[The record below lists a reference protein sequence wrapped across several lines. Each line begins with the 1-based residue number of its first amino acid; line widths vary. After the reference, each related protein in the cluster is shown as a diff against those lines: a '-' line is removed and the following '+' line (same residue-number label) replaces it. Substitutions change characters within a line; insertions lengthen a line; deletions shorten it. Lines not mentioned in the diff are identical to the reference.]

1 MKQSD
6 VDPPP
11 EGSLTLEST
20 LLWGVVNKGFDILNN
35 LTKLNITKYQAQ
47 FGEFLYLSNFE
58 KIQSLLLKT
67 YKNYLILKLCTKIL

>member
-47 FGEFLYLSNFE
+47 FS
-58 KIQSLLLKT
+58 
-67 YKNYLILKLCTKIL
+67 